1 MNAPVSTT
9 NIAIKTAVSD
19 ELIVNRDGSTSVQAT
34 SDLALQLASSWPL
47 QISGNAGKLF
57 TTFATLAAT
66 AYGDFTPWVFA
77 DPDINKNGLYRWN
90 GASWVWSLPLPFSFL
105 IASNFGAGT
114 AAAIKATTLSPVS
127 TAALILLPIADDYAG
142 DAATVSFNGGA
153 VLAIKSSIGEDVT
166 RLAAGSF
173 VYGVISGNTF
183 RLANDEAIASLIYEA
198 RDLAENASARA
209 VADADRAHDEAD
221 RSEVAR
227 DIAAGYASDAVSQG
241 SVPIY
246 GTVLGVT
253 ALNIPAG
260 INAFRLNGYAAAGD
274 LGGWFMA
281 VGIPNTG
288 TLMPWQVQTN
298 DGTRRWELRADEASA
313 LSFGVTG
320 DGSADDREAIYNAL
334 MWWRATGYTLRF
346 PAGSYRMAS
355 GILLD
360 MSGVAQAGKIIF
372 EGAIKPDPGIGAAI
386 TFRNVRGGLFVLAVD
401 GGGQTADYRIADP
414 AGGDEAF
421 RFVNC
426 LGGVIDWVRG
436 QNYKGRVLRITS
448 DTNNLGPDGFRT
460 QGMLI
465 RNCYFATAAKSTDPE
480 ATRLDQGVGQGFFI
494 DTRAGAFGT
503 IERVW
508 WFWELYGSV
517 ADRTTDMT
525 INDGESLYRGI
536 SGLQL
541 RGLISF
547 SAGSLKLGS
556 EMTGFSEPLLTI
568 SDSADGVTNTQNSR
582 IKDLLLIGG
591 AIGLSAKNVG
601 LSAGQSLDI
610 GQVNSRLNTDK
621 GILLDNC
628 RKMTIGNLT
637 SFGDKVGLHIAGAS
651 DDIDIKASIR
661 SSKAQAIII
670 DAPVTGNIKI
680 AGRAFDGNEDNVA
693 DVSLI
698 DVNTVTPVFF
708 NDFIASS
715 AKVDYLYDI
724 VSGNSTSIEG
734 GRVVISGATAR
745 NRNQPNRAINVRGWA
760 TANAGTV
767 TLPASA
773 TSVVVPHGLVK
784 APDTVVL
791 TPRGPL
797 GSPPYVSAASR
808 TATEFS
814 IGVATA
820 VGSAQPIDWVARC
833 DYGRI

>member
-1 MNAPVSTT
+1 M
-9 NIAIKTAVSD
+9 
-19 ELIVNRDGSTSVQAT
+19 AT
-34 SDLALQLASSWPL
+34 EFQDNQHYAMFKGPGAYRT
-47 QISGNAGKLF
+47 GNAF
-57 TTFATLAAT
+57 DVRWSEITLAALRAAGVLDNMVDGT
-66 AYGDFTPWVFA
+66 VPPSDTDLLWLDKNHDPAQLKVWDSTGLTWVLATFAKLFDRNVHTLKVTPLVRLSGSENLISVAEPANFF
-77 DPDINKNGLYRWN
+77 DGLLY
-90 GASWVWSLPLPFSFL
+90 SVTPV
-105 IASNFGAGT
+105 ASNTGNMFITVQGVGT
-114 AAAIKATTLSPVS
+114 YPVMYANDQHLQPNEMRADSIKVLLYYGSKFYVLFPTADAFN
-127 TAALILLPIADDYAG
+127 AAL
-142 DAATVSFNGGA
+142 DAQ
-153 VLAIKSSIGEDVT
+153 
-166 RLAAGSF
+166 AA
-173 VYGVISGNTF
+173 
-183 RLANDEAIASLIYEA
+183 
-198 RDLAENASARA
+198 
-209 VADADRAHDEAD
+209 AD
-221 RSEVAR
+221 RSEAAR
-227 DIAAGYASDAVSQG
+227 DIAEGYASDAVSQG
-241 SVPIY
+241 NVPIY
-246 GTVLGVT
+246 GTVLGVA

-281 VGIPNTG
+281 AEIANTG

-298 DGTRRWELRADEASA
+298 GGARRWEFRADEASA
-313 LSFGVTG
+313 LSFGVKG
-320 DGSADDREAIYNAL
+320 DGSADDRDAIYNAL
-334 MWWRATGYTLRF
+334 LWWKATGYTLRF

-372 EGAIKPDPGIGAAI
+372 EGAIKPDPGIGAAL

-517 ADRTTDMT
+517 IDRTTDLT
-525 INDGESLYRGI
+525 LNDGESLYRGI

-547 SAGSLKLGS
+547 NGGSLKLGS
-556 EMTGFSEPLLTI
+556 EMAGFSEPLLTI

-582 IKDLLLIGG
+582 IRDLFLVGG
-591 AIGLSAKNVG
+591 AIGLSATNVG
-601 LSAGQSLDI
+601 VSTGQSLDI
-610 GQVNSRLNTDK
+610 GHISSRLNTDK
-621 GILLDNC
+621 GVLLNNC
-628 RKMTIGNLT
+628 RKMSIGNLA
-637 SFGDKVGLHIAGAS
+637 SYGDKVGLQISGAS
-651 DDIDIKASIR
+651 DDLDIKMHIR
-661 SSKAQAIII
+661 SSKAQAVII

-680 AGRAFDGNEDNVA
+680 AGEAFDGNEDNAA

-698 DVNTVTPVFF
+698 DVNTVSPVFF